1 MRRHDR
7 TGPDGLNLRE
17 DTVPLRRQAEE
28 MRDLYANEIAAAVHE
43 GRTPTAHQLASW
55 ARYRAMAASD
65 DPAQLIPSS
74 SPPET
79 GRS

>member
-1 MRRHDR
+1 
-7 TGPDGLNLRE
+7 
-17 DTVPLRRQAEE
+17 